1 MSRKKVLFRGGM
13 IGAALII
20 VTLVVCGGVLYSWV
34 YRPGLINSEMDSV
47 FFYVRTGSQYPQVY
61 MDFKKSGWLKHD
73 RGFDWV
79 AKRKEYPAN
88 IKPGRYL
95 LTKGMSNSQIVDL
108 LRAGKQSEV
117 KLVFNTTRHFDR
129 LAGTISKQIE
139 ADSTS
144 LLLSF
149 RDTAR
154 MKSLGFTPDQWRAMF
169 IPNTYSFFW
178 NTSADQFLERM
189 KKEFDNFW
197 TGARAD
203 RLKELGMDKF
213 QLITLA
219 AIVQEETFKTEDMP
233 IVAGVYMNRLRK
245 GMRLQADPTVIFALG
260 DYSIRRVLRTHL
272 KVDSPYNTY
281 RNAGLPP
288 GPIRM
293 PSIQAIDACLNF
305 QNHDFIYFC
314 AKEDFSG
321 YSVFSKSYTE
331 HLANARR
338 YQRALSK
345 N

>member
-1 MSRKKVLFRGGM
+1 MSRKKFLIRGGL
-13 IGAALII
+13 IGVTLII
-20 VTLVVCGGVLYSWV
+20 TILIVCGGILYSWV
-34 YRPGLINSEMDSV
+34 YSPSLINSDADSV
-47 FFYVRTGSQYPQVY
+47 YFYVRTGSQYPQVY
-61 MDFKKSGWLKHD
+61 IGFKESEWLKND

-95 LTKGMSNSQIVDL
+95 LTKGMSNSQIVDI
-108 LRAGKQSEV
+108 LRSGNQSEV

-139 ADSTS
+139 ADSIS
-144 LLLSF
+144 LLMAF
-149 RDTAR
+149 RDTVK
-154 MKSLGFTPDQWRAMF
+154 MKSMGFTPDQWRAMF
-169 IPNTYSFFW
+169 IPNTYNFFW

-189 KKEFDNFW
+189 KQEFNHFW
-197 TGARAD
+197 QGERSE

-213 QLITLA
+213 QLMTLA

-245 GMRLQADPTVIFALG
+245 GIRLQADPTVIFALG
-260 DYSIRRVLRTHL
+260 DYSIRRVLRSHL
-272 KVDSPYNTY
+272 QVDSPYNTY
-281 RNAGLPP
+281 RISGLPP

-293 PSIQAIDACLNF
+293 PSIQAIDACLNY
-305 QNHDFIYFC
+305 QKHDFIYFC

-321 YSVFSKSYTE
+321 YSVFSKTYSE